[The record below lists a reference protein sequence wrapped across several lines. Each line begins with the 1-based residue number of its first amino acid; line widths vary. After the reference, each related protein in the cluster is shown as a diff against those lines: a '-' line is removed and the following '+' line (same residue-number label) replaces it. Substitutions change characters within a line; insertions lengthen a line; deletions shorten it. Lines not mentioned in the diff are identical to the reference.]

1 MTVKIKLVVCN
12 ELLYGSTIVYWG
24 KKNHSNDDK
33 CWINPPNIV
42 FTCRHV
48 VIRVCTW
55 IWVCLINC
63 CASSVFVASK
73 DVQRRQLLFACVCI
87 RYITRN
93 VLCMHPFTVIWFGI
107 HFFIHSQSSLPCYA
121 FTCGTRERRCC
132 CAHIINSLWTFFWN
146 SLCCDGNSSSKYG
159 ITRAKNSS

>member
-1 MTVKIKLVVCN
+1 MTVKIKLAVCN
-12 ELLYGSTIVYWG
+12 GLPFGSSIVC
-24 KKNHSNDDK
+24 HSNDDK
-33 CWINPPNIV
+33 CWINPHNIV
-42 FTCRHV
+42 FICRHV

-55 IWVCLINC
+55 IWVCLIVC

-73 DVQRRQLLFACVCI
+73 VQKRQLLVACLCI
-87 RYITRN
+87 HCITCN

-146 SLCCDGNSSSKYG
+146 SLCCDGNGSSKYG
-159 ITRAKNSS
+159 ISRAKNSS